1 MGEREIVLD
10 TETTGLEAAEHS
22 IIEIGC
28 LEIIDRRV
36 TGRSYHQFINPG
48 RSIEA
53 GAIAV
58 HGITMEQ
65 LMDKP
70 RFAAVADELLA
81 FIGDA
86 DLVIHNAEFDMGF
99 LAVEFAR
106 CGRTADWP
114 PSGRVIDSL
123 KLARDKHPNQRNSL
137 DALCKR
143 YEVDNSGRELHGAL
157 LDAELLAEVYL
168 RLTGGQNSLSLGSSQ
183 AASGPVRSI
192 DEVLAALGRTPKLA
206 QTSEAELARHRAY
219 LNQLESAA
227 EQGCLWLDMESGVS
241 R

>member
-86 DLVIHNAEFDMGF
+86 DLVIHNADFDMGF
-99 LAVEFAR
+99 LAAEFQR

-114 PSGRVIDSL
+114 PPGRVVDSL

-219 LNQLESAA
+219 LNQLEAAA